1 MLILYT
7 MTNTPFLLLLLL
19 CTSYASAQ
27 TLVADDNTPG
37 VMIPEGYDLRLGV
50 GGLDYP
56 SNIAGGDGRYWV
68 SESGYDPAIPPTV
81 KEITLPAGDTG
92 VATIIL
98 TPAMLEPGMLA
109 PPFTD
114 VVYHDSL
121 LYLAHRQMGEN
132 GYLVGAYSRF
142 SPDNPMNTFETIL
155 TNLPSTGDHSNNTLV
170 FGPDGRAYFG
180 QGSATNSAVV
190 GADNADWV
198 AEAPD
203 FHEMAPV
210 DLVLNG
216 SEFTARVPT
225 SVDPDSNAV
234 TAPYRPFDSGAI
246 DSGLVIPA
254 VTPADPMND
263 YIIGNGTVYSF
274 DPEADD
280 VAGSLRLEAW
290 GLRNPFGL
298 GFDAEDSTRLFV
310 SNNGTDI
317 RGRAGDPNEP
327 FDTATFVLVG
337 NRPVANDH
345 DDLFELTVGG
355 EVEFFGW
362 PEFFHDTTTLEA
374 RGADSS
380 IFCDSPVL
388 EQDDCPGFIFASS
401 FRDSLTVDPVF
412 SDMGPNV
419 SVTGFTA
426 SVSDSFGYRNDLF
439 VTESGSFGP
448 QTGIFRYTGYRVT
461 RVDASSGARSP
472 FIVNEGSTAE
482 ELLDAEGF
490 NKPVADMFIGDTLA
504 IVDLGVLEPG
514 INLLQS
520 GTGKVWLL
528 SRTTS
533 TATTNLGRE
542 FGASFSSVVPNPTNG
557 PARITLHLR
566 ESLTGLITVLDLNGR
581 LVRTVYS
588 GRLLAGQRQFELETN
603 GLASGT
609 YIVRLA
615 SGGGVLSERFVVSR

>member
-1 MLILYT
+1 
-7 MTNTPFLLLLLL
+7 MTKTYYFFLLLL
-19 CTSYASAQ
+19 CTSYVGAQ
-27 TLVADDNTPG
+27 TLVTDDDTPG

-56 SNIAGGDGRYWV
+56 SNIAGGNGRYWV

-98 TPAMLEPGMLA
+98 TPAMLPPGTLHA
-109 PPFTD
+109 PFTD
-114 VVYHDSL
+114 VVYQDTF
-121 LYLAHRQMGEN
+121 LYLAHRQRGEN
-132 GYLVGAYSRF
+132 GNLVGAYSRF
-142 SPDNPMNTFETIL
+142 SPDDPMNTFETIL
-155 TNLPSTGDHSNNTLV
+155 TNLPSTGDHSNNMLV

-180 QGSATNSAVV
+180 QGVATNSAVV
-190 GADNADWV
+190 GADNASWV
-198 AEAPD
+198 ADAPE

-225 SVDPDSNAV
+225 PVDPDSNAV

-254 VTPADPMND
+254 VTPDAPMD
-263 YIIGNGTVYSF
+263 GYIIGNGTVYSF
-274 DPEADD
+274 DPSADD
-280 VAGSLRLEAW
+280 VASSLRLEAW

-310 SNNGTDI
+310 SNNGTDA

-327 FDTATFVLVG
+327 FDTATFVLTG

-380 IFCDSPVL
+380 LFCDSPVL
-388 EQDDCPGFIFASS
+388 SEEDCPDFIFASS
-401 FRDSLTVDPVF
+401 FRDTLTVDPVF
-412 SDMGPNV
+412 SDMGPHV

-448 QTGIFRYTGYRVT
+448 QTGIFRFTGYRVT
-461 RVDASSGARSP
+461 RVDASSGEQSP
-472 FIVNEGSTAE
+472 FIVNMGATAE
-482 ELLDAEGF
+482 ELLNPEGF
-490 NKPVADMFIGDTLA
+490 NKPVADMFLGDTLA

-514 INLLQS
+514 ISLLQS

-533 TATTNLGRE
+533 TATTDLSRD

-557 PARITLHLR
+557 PARITLNLR
-566 ESLTGLITVLDLNGR
+566 EALTGQITVLDLNGR
-581 LVRTVYS
+581 LVNRVYS
-588 GRLLAGQRQFELETN
+588 GRLQAGQRQFQLQTD
-603 GLASGT
+603 GLPNGT

-615 SGGGVLSERFVVSR
+615 SGGGVLSQRFVVAR